1 MTFSLV
7 GRCERTGAVGAVIAS
22 ASMAVA
28 ARCAA
33 VRAGVGAVCSQST
46 TDPRLRGELLDAM
59 AGGAA
64 AGDAL
69 AALVGRTAD
78 VAYRQLAVVD
88 AAGGAAGYS
97 GELALGE
104 ATDVHAA
111 GAAAA
116 GNLLADTG
124 VPAAMLAAF
133 RARAGDDLGSRLIA
147 ALQAGLAAGGEI
159 SPVRSAGLVIAESEA
174 WPVTDLRV
182 DWHDDPVGQLAGLW
196 QIWQPQAASYVSWAL
211 RPAEMAQ
218 LCAEFQAADGGLAPR
233 LPLAARGTS
242 PVPRARPYSV
252 AYHAPGTSLC
262 RRRDRAGLDLPS
274 MAAQLERLLPEVQE
288 SAALTASRYLSAGR
302 RGPWRQGPPARRSGA
317 RRGLSVTQT
326 YADKPRRAW

>member
-59 AGGAA
+59 AGGVP

-69 AALVGRTAD
+69 AALVGRAAD
-78 VAYRQLAVVD
+78 VTYRQLVVVD
-88 AAGGAAGYS
+88 AAGGAAAYS
-97 GELALGE
+97 GELALGV
-104 ATDVHAA
+104 ATDVRAA

-116 GNLLADTG
+116 ATCWPTTACPRRCSRPSPAGPATSSATG
-124 VPAAMLAAF
+124 SSPRSGPAWPRAA
-133 RARAGDDLGSRLIA
+133 RSPPCARPGCS
-147 ALQAGLAAGGEI
+147 
-159 SPVRSAGLVIAESEA
+159 SPRSQP

-196 QIWQPQAASYVSWAL
+196 QLWRPQAESYVGRAL
-211 RPAEMAQ
+211 RPSEMAQ
-218 LCAEFQAADGGLAPR
+218 LCAA
-233 LPLAARGTS
+233 S
-242 PVPRARPYSV
+242 ARPR
-252 AYHAPGTSLC
+252 P
-262 RRRDRAGLDLPS
+262 
-274 MAAQLERLLPEVQE
+274 
-288 SAALTASRYLSAGR
+288 
-302 RGPWRQGPPARRSGA
+302 
-317 RRGLSVTQT
+317 
-326 YADKPRRAW
+326 